1 MEVLLCCRIMR
12 PTRKE
17 WSPAMIG
24 LHIWRWKH
32 LSYFQ
37 AVLFADLHR
46 QIFLG
51 TRPAA
56 HHLRHSWLHVVHSWI
71 PRLQS
76 ISSCVPSRRERS
88 ISLECWAEV
97 KAESCDS
104 IRPLKSSHRMM
115 IWERDAVALDRPTCD
130 NRDKLSSRLTDVW
143 LTIGW
148 RNKAIR
154 T

>member
-17 WSPAMIG
+17 SSPAMIG

-37 AVLFADLHR
+37 AVLFAYLHR

-56 HHLRHSWLHVVHSWI
+56 HHLRHSWLHVVQSWI

-88 ISLECWAEV
+88 ICLDCWAEV
-97 KAESCDS
+97 KARELWFNPT
-104 IRPLKSSHRMM
+104 IKVKPSH
-115 IWERDAVALDRPTCD
+115 DDLGTNAVALDRPTCD
-130 NRDKLSSRLTDVW
+130 NHDKLSSRLTDAW